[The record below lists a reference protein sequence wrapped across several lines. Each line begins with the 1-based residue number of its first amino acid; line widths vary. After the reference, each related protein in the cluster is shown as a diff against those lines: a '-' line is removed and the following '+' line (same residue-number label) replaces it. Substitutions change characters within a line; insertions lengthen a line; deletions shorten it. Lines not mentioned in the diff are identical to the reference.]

1 MPLPRFVA
9 NGLCIYDARCLLY
22 AGRLDAFQLGG
33 FEGKGFECGLRS
45 TCGSRL
51 WRVLNIWYGPLA
63 GMVSV
68 GSSVPAQCLLYA
80 GPRSYSQYSTS
91 WSDHLMTSPLRF
103 EFMVSEM

>member
-1 MPLPRFVA
+1 VSSLRWPFGCLS
-9 NGLCIYDARCLLY
+9 ARGVLKERDLNADY
-22 AGRLDAFQLGG
+22 AR
-33 FEGKGFECGLRS
+33 
-45 TCGSRL
+45 
-51 WRVLNIWYGPLA
+51 RVVVGYGVSFGPLA

>member
-51 WRVLNIWYGPLA
+51 
-63 GMVSV
+63 
-68 GSSVPAQCLLYA
+68 
-80 GPRSYSQYSTS
+80 
-91 WSDHLMTSPLRF
+91 
-103 EFMVSEM
+103 